1 VLSLKNI
8 QNNKLIKINSSGLEI
23 FNVNSKR
30 QTHNSMTKEEI
41 IIQLSTIVKPYI
53 QNEEAFKNISE
64 ETDFM
69 NDLEINSA
77 NLVDIVLDVED
88 EFKIMIDNE
97 SMDKMLTI
105 KSVVEII
112 IEKQTAQ

>member
-1 VLSLKNI
+1 
-8 QNNKLIKINSSGLEI
+8 
-23 FNVNSKR
+23 
-30 QTHNSMTKEEI
+30 MTKEEI

>member
-1 VLSLKNI
+1 
-8 QNNKLIKINSSGLEI
+8 
-23 FNVNSKR
+23 
-30 QTHNSMTKEEI
+30 MTKEEI
-41 IIQLSTIVKPYI
+41 IKKLTTIVKPYI

-64 ETDFM
+64 DTDFM
-69 NDLEINSA
+69 SDLEINSA

-88 EFKIMIDNE
+88 EFKIIIDNE

-112 IEKQTAQ
+112 KEKQSLL